1 MPKEKYYLYRED
13 GTEDIKVIKYKDN
26 VNEVY
31 SLTGAHFSD
40 EKKIMTDSDL
50 KRFKG
55 AHGLL
60 YEQELGLQATI
71 FVFRGGTWKYITVV
85 KQTSGQHHNIY
96 LMT

>member
-13 GTEDIKVIKYKDN
+13 GTEDIKVIKYKEN
-26 VNEVY
+26 ENEVY

-40 EKKIMTDSDL
+40 DSDL

-71 FVFRGGTWKYITVV
+71 FDI
-85 KQTSGQHHNIY
+85 
-96 LMT
+96 

>member
-13 GTEDIKVIKYKDN
+13 GTEDIKVVKYKDN

-40 EKKIMTDSDL
+40 ENSDL

-71 FVFRGGTWKYITVV
+71 FDI
-85 KQTSGQHHNIY
+85 
-96 LMT
+96 

>member
-1 MPKEKYYLYRED
+1 
-13 GTEDIKVIKYKDN
+13 DIKVIKHEDN

-40 EKKIMTDSDL
+40 KKKIMADSHL

-60 YEQELGLQATI
+60 YQQELGLQATT
-71 FVFRGGTWKYITVV
+71 FGF
-85 KQTSGQHHNIY
+85 
-96 LMT
+96 

>member
-1 MPKEKYYLYRED
+1 KEKYYLYRED

-40 EKKIMTDSDL
+40 EKKIMTDRDL

-55 AHGLL
+55 ARRL
-60 YEQELGLQATI
+60 YI
-71 FVFRGGTWKYITVV
+71 IISRR
-85 KQTSGQHHNIY
+85 HNIY
-96 LMT
+96 FLSYILT

>member
-1 MPKEKYYLYRED
+1 
-13 GTEDIKVIKYKDN
+13 KYKDN

-40 EKKIMTDSDL
+40 EKKVMTDSDL

-71 FVFRGGTWKYITVV
+71 FDI
-85 KQTSGQHHNIY
+85 
-96 LMT
+96 

>member
-1 MPKEKYYLYRED
+1 
-13 GTEDIKVIKYKDN
+13 EDIKVIKYKDN

-40 EKKIMTDSDL
+40 EKNRDL

-71 FVFRGGTWKYITVV
+71 FDI
-85 KQTSGQHHNIY
+85 
-96 LMT
+96 

>member
-13 GTEDIKVIKYKDN
+13 DTEDIKVIKYKEN
-26 VNEVY
+26 ENEVY

-71 FVFRGGTWKYITVV
+71 FDI
-85 KQTSGQHHNIY
+85 
-96 LMT
+96 

>member
-1 MPKEKYYLYRED
+1 MVTKEFLKTKLECSDMYAQKLIDEAQ
-13 GTEDIKVIKYKDN
+13 G
-26 VNEVY
+26 
-31 SLTGAHFSD
+31 D

-71 FVFRGGTWKYITVV
+71 FDI
-85 KQTSGQHHNIY
+85 
-96 LMT
+96 

>member
-1 MPKEKYYLYRED
+1 MGIIERYYLYRED
-13 GTEDIKVIKYKDN
+13 GTEDIKVIKYEDD

-55 AHGLL
+55 VYDLK
-60 YEQELGLQATI
+60 YEEELGLQANL
-71 FVFRGGTWKYITVV
+71 FEF
-85 KQTSGQHHNIY
+85 
-96 LMT
+96 L